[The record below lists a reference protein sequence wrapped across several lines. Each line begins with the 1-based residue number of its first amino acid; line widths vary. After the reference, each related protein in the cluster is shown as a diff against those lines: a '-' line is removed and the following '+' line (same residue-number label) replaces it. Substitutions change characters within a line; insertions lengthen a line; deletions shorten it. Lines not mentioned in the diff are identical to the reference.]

1 MTVTTLKGSKTE
13 QNLLAAFAGESQ
25 ARNRY
30 SFAASVARKEGF
42 EQISSLFLQTADE
55 EKQHA
60 KLFFKHLQGGEVT
73 ITAGYPAG
81 VDGDTLA
88 QLRAAAAG
96 ERLEWTTLYRGSA
109 EDANQEGFKNV
120 AETFKQVAAVEE
132 WHERRYNKLAEAL
145 QNKSFFKK
153 PQKAL
158 WKCRECGRVVEAFEA
173 PLKCPTCAHPQ
184 AFFELYVENY

>member
-184 AFFELYVENY
+184 AFFELYAENY

>member
-1 MTVTTLKGSKTE
+1 MTLKGSKTE
-13 QNLLAAFAGESQ
+13 KNLLAAFAGESQ

-88 QLRAAAAG
+88 HLRAAAAG
-96 ERLEWTTLYRGSA
+96 ERHEWTTLYRGCA
-109 EDANQEGFKNV
+109 EDAIQEGFQNV

-145 QNKSFFKK
+145 QEKSFFKK
-153 PQKAL
+153 PHKAL

-184 AFFELYVENY
+184 AFFELYAENY

>member
-1 MTVTTLKGSKTE
+1 MPTLKGSKTE

-30 SFAASVARKEGF
+30 TFAAKIARKEGY
-42 EQISSLFLQTADE
+42 EQISSLFLETSDD

-60 KLFFKHLQGGEVT
+60 KLFFRLLEGGEAT

-81 VDGDTLA
+81 VNGDTLA
-88 QLRAAAAG
+88 QLKAAAAG
-96 ERLEWTTLYRGSA
+96 ERHEWTTLYTLFA
-109 EDANQEGFKNV
+109 DEALQEGFHSA
-120 AETFKQVAAVEE
+120 AEAFKQIGAVEQ

-145 QNKSFFKK
+145 LNNSVFKK
-153 PQKAL
+153 PQQVL
-158 WKCRECGRVVEAFEA
+158 WKCRECGRVVEASEA